1 MAVDES
7 GRFVRDRRVHELL
20 SPDIVLH
27 QMLDGWRNQQLSRNL
42 TFATIEQRQR
52 VVVRFHVF
60 TNEFPWRWQAAHVD
74 EYFGDLRSEHQAAR
88 STVRG
93 YQQAISLFCLYV
105 SDSSYGWVELCER
118 LFGAHPVQVCHE
130 WNTAAHVQDM
140 ESEPSLRPFAR
151 DELQAFFDR
160 ADDEVEI
167 IARRRRKGWLAAY
180 RDATVYKSAYA
191 WGLRRNEVRHLQTVD
206 FSRNPHAPEFAR
218 YGVLQVRYGK
228 ASRGSAPK
236 RRSVLTVFDWAPDV
250 VDDWVMQGFPQM
262 PGDLDLFTGER
273 GSLVSERALLRR
285 FRRYCDD
292 LDLSRGL
299 VFHSLRRSY
308 ITHLIESGMDPRFV
322 QEQAGHEYAST
333 TAIYTSVS
341 SDYRVTTLRRALDST
356 LKQAL
361 NTGDPTEQQ
370 GAQHQSEEF

>member
-27 QMLDGWRNQQLSRNL
+27 RMLDGWRNQQLSRNL

-60 TNEFPWRWQAAHVD
+60 TNEFPWRWQPAHVD

-140 ESEPSLRPFAR
+140 ESRPSLRPFAR

-292 LDLSRGL
+292 LDLPRGL